1 MSNQLMISAEQKI
14 RSEHRGR
21 LTAGNSGARLRDRDD
36 QLSTLR

>member
-21 LTAGNSGARLRDRDD
+21 LTAGNIAKLKETA
-36 QLSTLR
+36 STICD